1 VWLTAATSG
10 GQDAQNALV
19 LAIVGAGAGLLVAI
33 CTGLFQV
40 WAARTNRSNTV
51 PENAQVLLFERTAV
65 LSARADDKDEEMAV
79 VERRLDQLEHRMD
92 LDNPAW
98 RLPPVLPNHRTEPD
112 E

>member
-1 VWLTAATSG
+1 
-10 GQDAQNALV
+10 V

-40 WAARTNRSNTV
+40 WAAKQNRSNTV

-65 LSARADDKDEEMAV
+65 LSARADDSDERDEAQD
-79 VERRLDQLEHRMD
+79 RRLDVLERHLDR
-92 LDNPAW
+92 DNPNW
-98 RLPPVLPNHRTEPD
+98 RVGRD

>member
-1 VWLTAATSG
+1 VWLTAASSG

-65 LSARADDKDEEMAV
+65 LSARADDSDERDEAQDRRLDV
-79 VERRLDQLEHRMD
+79 LERRLDR
-92 LDNPAW
+92 DNPNW
-98 RLPPVLPNHRTEPD
+98 RVGRD